1 MYIIYYMIDTLEL
14 KDEFNDIKNIRDSIV
29 TLLESLNLKIN
40 TLKSIYKELLQN
52 NKSNSFGLDSLHFQN
67 KVINL
72 ECEHKDLL
80 FKIVDNRIYGDYYKL
95 HQIIVNFVIN
105 NVEDKQI
112 LLLCE
117 NSKNYT
123 VYKDLDIKREYNFEE
138 TSEIHKDI
146 VLIIEGL
153 RDDLLIRET
162 NLKIEDKK
170 RKSGLNID
178 NLINSYN
185 FNNNKLKQQ
194 IELFVDYVKVFH
206 KFHIKYLNRF
216 SLKAKLFFG
225 QINSDIKL
233 ENNKKINIDNII
245 IPDNSNNTEK
255 KLFDKDEQERL
266 LSFTKT
272 DTRIL
277 NTFRDSTKDILND
290 EIANLLNNS
299 DDNYNDSESSNSNPS
314 PIYKTTSKNLLKL
327 YSD

>member
-1 MYIIYYMIDTLEL
+1 MIDTLEL

-40 TLKSIYKELLQN
+40 TLKNIYKELLEN

-95 HQIIVNFVIN
+95 HQIIVNFVTS

-146 VLIIEGL
+146 ILIIEGL

-216 SLKAKLFFG
+216 NLKAKLFFG

-233 ENNKKINIDNII
+233 ENNKKINIDNIV
-245 IPDNSNNTEK
+245 IPDNINNNEK

-277 NTFRDSTKDILND
+277 NSFRDSTKDILND

>member
-1 MYIIYYMIDTLEL
+1 MIDTLEL

-216 SLKAKLFFG
+216 NLKAKLFFG

-233 ENNKKINIDNII
+233 ENNKKINIDNIV
-245 IPDNSNNTEK
+245 IPDNCNNSEK

-299 DDNYNDSESSNSNPS
+299 DDNYNDSESSNSNIS